1 MEKYTFG
8 QVSIPTEA
16 DLDEFSNIKSK
27 PNRLST
33 NIISR
38 IYRGAKILVVLNC
51 YTVMI

>member
-1 MEKYTFG
+1 MKWNYGKHLYLKETKYGKYTFG
-8 QVSIPTEA
+8 QVSIPIEI

-38 IYRGAKILVVLNC
+38 I
-51 YTVMI
+51 